1 MDRNPD
7 SDGAMGWEWGWE
19 WGWGSQASL
28 SLRCPSG
35 YGFPYPGSKI
45 STSSSKME
53 TVHVLVIY
61 VVNSDVLNSGIHL
74 STDAKDIVYRKT
86 PILTAFF
93 GQKLAKVRK
102 TVPYHDDIVK
112 S

>member
-1 MDRNPD
+1 MSLNVSTQRTWLL
-7 SDGAMGWEWGWE
+7 SAHSMRC
-19 WGWGSQASL
+19 QATVAVA
-28 SLRCPSG
+28 LRCPSG